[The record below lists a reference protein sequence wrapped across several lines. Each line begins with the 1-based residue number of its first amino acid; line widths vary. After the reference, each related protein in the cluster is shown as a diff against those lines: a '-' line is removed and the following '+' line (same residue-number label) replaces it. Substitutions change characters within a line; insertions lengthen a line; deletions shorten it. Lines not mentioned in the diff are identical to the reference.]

1 MKKWFIE
8 NSMSIIVNNNPNLTD
23 REKAKLKYGLEGFY
37 LTVTKLFVIFIFAF
51 IFKIVRETALL
62 ILIFNG
68 IRFTAFGVHAKRSI
82 DCFISSTLFFVGFP
96 LLCIY
101 LYIPITVKYII
112 SIPIVLLIGIYAPA
126 DTQKRP
132 LKVKKKRKI
141 YKIASIIISIIY
153 MTLSIII
160 KDNLLSNCFIFALII
175 QIIVI
180 LPITYKIFGVEYNN
194 YKKYETI

>member
-1 MKKWFIE
+1 MKKWFID
-8 NSMSIIVNNNPNLTD
+8 NSMSIIINNNPDLT
-23 REKAKLKYGLEGFY
+23 EKEIKKLRYGLEGFY
-37 LTVTKLFVIFIFAF
+37 LTITKLFVVFIFAF
-51 IFKIVRETALL
+51 LFNIVKETILL
-62 ILIFNG
+62 LLIFNG

-96 LLCIY
+96 LLCIHIT
-101 LYIPITVKYII
+101 IPIIVKYII

-132 LKVKKKRKI
+132 LKDKKKRTI
-141 YKIASIIISIIY
+141 YKILSIIISIVYIIF
-153 MTLSIII
+153 SIIF
-160 KDNLLSNCFIFALII
+160 KDNTLSNCFIFALII